1 MNKEKFLE
9 LAGQIYDST
18 NIQADRVSVS
28 KVVLEEITDRISSEI
43 HSNSDDIVDDYRF
56 GVQFG
61 NEIIVEDFSIDI
73 NKIQRIVKD
82 VLNEY
87 FVAIS

>member
-18 NIQADRVSVS
+18 NAQIDKVSAS
-28 KVVLEEITDRISSEI
+28 KVILDEIADRISSEI
-43 HSNSDDIVDDYRF
+43 NDNSDDIVDDYRF
-56 GVQFG
+56 GIQCG

-73 NKIQRIVKD
+73 NKIERIVKQ
-82 VLNEY
+82 VLNDY
-87 FVAIS
+87 FVAI